1 MTYHGK
7 IFLLPKHRFFPSG
20 RGTMGEMGLFW
31 KKRGAREKM
40 VVHYVALKPIVWLL
54 VASIN
59 RPLSGC
65 LNQND
70 SNTSPVMM
78 PPHPETGW
86 RGQKQKRMT
95 GREERVTRNLRRKTR
110 GWERPRRQIPPAC
123 GPPSCFHLVA
133 VRSWLL
139 GEANKTQHLP
149 NQTSSPVRE
158 GEARVGGWREKIE
171 VDSRW

>member
-1 MTYHGK
+1 
-7 IFLLPKHRFFPSG
+7 
-20 RGTMGEMGLFW
+20 MGEMGLFW
-31 KKRGAREKM
+31 KKRRAREKM

-86 RGQKQKRMT
+86 GGRNKRETDRKRGTPHEK
-95 GREERVTRNLRRKTR
+95 RRKTYEEKKEVR
-110 GWERPRRQIPPAC
+110 ERPRRQIPPAS
-123 GPPSCFHLVA
+123 GPPPPPSCFHLVA
-133 VRSWLL
+133 VRS
-139 GEANKTQHLP
+139 
-149 NQTSSPVRE
+149 
-158 GEARVGGWREKIE
+158 
-171 VDSRW
+171 

>member
-1 MTYHGK
+1 
-7 IFLLPKHRFFPSG
+7 
-20 RGTMGEMGLFW
+20 MGEMGLFW
-31 KKRGAREKM
+31 KKRGAGEKM

-78 PPHPETGW
+78 PPHPETGR
-86 RGQKQKRMT
+86 RGGRNKRET
-95 GREERVTRNLRRKTR
+95 DGKRGTRHEKRRKTYEEKQEVR
-110 GWERPRRQIPPAC
+110 ERPRRQVPPAS

-133 VRSWLL
+133 VRS
-139 GEANKTQHLP
+139 
-149 NQTSSPVRE
+149 
-158 GEARVGGWREKIE
+158 
-171 VDSRW
+171 